1 MQTRV
6 DLTITFGARIILV
19 VKGGLPALIMLTAP
33 VWQDVNCFLL
43 QSLYL
48 HFVQSR
54 SNVSCPLFLFNVTHE
69 YTKYSKITVNKG

>member
-33 VWQDVNCFLL
+33 VWQDVNLFFIAISIFTFRTVSLKRFLSIIL
-43 QSLYL
+43 
-48 HFVQSR
+48 V
-54 SNVSCPLFLFNVTHE
+54 
-69 YTKYSKITVNKG
+69 